1 MQRGCEDCEGR
12 PLRVVLL
19 GPAWGVPHAWLGSPA
34 PLGPLGPSLPCS
46 SCILCAL
53 VPPLRSVGPRQEGG
67 LSKHLGSIP
76 VSRWN
81 LHTGSGRSGAPRLD
95 PACFCLR
102 PLGPLR
108 MTILPRITDT
118 NRQADNRGARWL
130 PITDTGKDTGPLGG
144 RTQGHSRGGGG
155 GGEGQVQGTGAAEA
169 LLPRGGTDQGTFL
182 VP

>member
-1 MQRGCEDCEGR
+1 MVGLPCASGA
-12 PLRVVLL
+12 P
-19 GPAWGVPHAWLGSPA
+19 GP
-34 PLGPLGPSLPCS
+34 GPPCS

-95 PACFCLR
+95 PACSCLR
-102 PLGPLR
+102 PVGPLR

-144 RTQGHSRGGGG
+144 RTQGTAEEVGAGR
-155 GGEGQVQGTGAAEA
+155 GQVQGTGAAEA
-169 LLPRGGTDQGTFL
+169 LLPRGGTDQGTFP